1 MRRHFLTLSLLIFNI
16 CFSQTEVINGISFDA
31 PEKNFIYQGDLF
43 WIDGIES
50 IKIVYG
56 EGELMKDSFKSHC
69 EDMSTKDLEFL
80 KYDTTNFSGK
90 EIEVCFRKI
99 VTNNPNLLLMET
111 RVYKKGF
118 TYFIKTTAELSS
130 NGVNRASYLM
140 GYVIGNIFM

>member
-1 MRRHFLTLSLLIFNI
+1 LRRHLVILLLLIFNI
-16 CFSQTEVINGISFDA
+16 CFSQTEVINGISFDT
-31 PEKNFIYQGDLF
+31 PEKSFIYQGDLF
-43 WIDGIES
+43 WVDGIES

-56 EGELMKDSFKSHC
+56 EGELMKDNFKSHC

-80 KYDTTNFSGK
+80 KYDTINFSGK
-90 EIEVCFRKI
+90 KIEVCFRKI

-118 TYFIKTTAELSS
+118 TYFIKTTAELTS